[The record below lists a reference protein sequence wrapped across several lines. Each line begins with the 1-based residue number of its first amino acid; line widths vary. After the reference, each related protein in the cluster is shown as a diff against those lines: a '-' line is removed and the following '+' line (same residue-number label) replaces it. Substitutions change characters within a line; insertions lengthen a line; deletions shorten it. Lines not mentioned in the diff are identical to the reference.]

1 MIEPCPELSL
11 QRQCELIGI
20 SRSGIYYEP
29 VPESPE
35 NLALMRRLDEL
46 YLEHP
51 VYGSRRLTAVLRR
64 EGRQVNRK
72 RVARLLG
79 LMGLEV
85 AYPKRNLSQPGEGH
99 RIYPYLLEGLQISGP
114 DQVWCS
120 DITYVPMAYQ
130 AGEKQLNF
138 LRTSSTRIFGSISG
152 RAASEISGRT
162 RIIANFC
169 SVRTRLRPSDGPLGG
184 CGFDFHAALIASSRA
199 IRSRL

>member
-1 MIEPCPELSL
+1 MRGRKELIEPCPELSL

-20 SRSGIYYEP
+20 SRSGFYYEP

-64 EGRQVNRK
+64 EGRQLNRK

-85 AYPKRNLSQPGEGH
+85 AYPKADTLTRHALAIDSTNAEAQS
-99 RIYPYLLEGLQISGP
+99 
-114 DQVWCS
+114 V
-120 DITYVPMAYQ
+120 
-130 AGEKQLNF
+130 AGF
-138 LRTSSTRIFGSISG
+138 VTIVSW
-152 RAASEISGRT
+152 
-162 RIIANFC
+162 ANW
-169 SVRTRLRPSDGPLGG
+169 R
-184 CGFDFHAALIASSRA
+184 
-199 IRSRL
+199 

>member
-1 MIEPCPELSL
+1 LIESCPELSL

-64 EGRQVNRK
+64 EGREVNRK
-72 RVARLLG
+72 RVARLLA

-85 AYPKRNLSQPGEGH
+85 AY
-99 RIYPYLLEGLQISGP
+99 
-114 DQVWCS
+114 
-120 DITYVPMAYQ
+120 
-130 AGEKQLNF
+130 
-138 LRTSSTRIFGSISG
+138 
-152 RAASEISGRT
+152 
-162 RIIANFC
+162 
-169 SVRTRLRPSDGPLGG
+169 RPN
-184 CGFDFHAALIASSRA
+184 
-199 IRSRL
+199 